1 MTQIADTQQAEVRE
15 RAAEAERVVVLTGA
29 GISAE
34 SGLSTFRGQEGLWSR
49 FRPEE
54 MATPEA
60 FERDAEAVW
69 QWYGWR
75 FGQAAGAEPNRGHR
89 ALVRFAALFPSLVVV
104 TQNVDELH
112 QKAGSRDVLELHG
125 TVIPKDSKVEL
136 KSSGLLGG
144 MVAEVIPGQS
154 SEMAKWGDPVTGQTG
169 IGLFDKMD
177 DLASETDK
185 VARRVQQLLSDDM
198 VRDLQG
204 GAAGARASLES
215 LQAMLKEQRGELR
228 ALSASLK
235 RSAEGLE
242 KVTTGPELERATKRI
257 DALTASLEGTL
268 KTFDRSSASL
278 EREASKATDGSC
290 RMVSDALI

>member
-1 MTQIADTQQAEVRE
+1 MEIELTDEVRE

-60 FERDAEAVW
+60 FERDPEAVW

-125 TVIPKDSKVEL
+125 TVMRARCTGCDYSEPMAGALERSPGWPPACECGGRLRPAVVWFGEPL
-136 KSSGLLGG
+136 PPALGRA
-144 MVAEVIPGQS
+144 AE
-154 SEMAKWGDPVTGQTG
+154 
-169 IGLFDKMD
+169 
-177 DLASETDK
+177 
-185 VARRVQQLLSDDM
+185 
-198 VRDLQG
+198 
-204 GAAGARASLES
+204 AAGAADLFVSVGTSARVFPAAGLIEVAHRAGACVIEVNPEATAFSGIAHVRLAAPAGEA
-215 LQAMLKEQRGELR
+215 LPALADAFARCRG
-228 ALSASLK
+228 
-235 RSAEGLE
+235 
-242 KVTTGPELERATKRI
+242 I
-257 DALTASLEGTL
+257 
-268 KTFDRSSASL
+268 
-278 EREASKATDGSC
+278 EA
-290 RMVSDALI
+290 